1 MKPNKLT
8 YELQQ
13 DGKALDGRTITVKVE
28 HYDDV
33 IKNMDNQDLHMRLIF
48 IEKESNLRLGEFLL
62 PSMPEEEAKKGLVDA
77 SGKDLNGYLECL

>member
-13 DGKALDGRTITVKVE
+13 DGTATDGRTITVKVE
-28 HYDDV
+28 HYEDS
-33 IKNMDNQDLHMRLIF
+33 IKNMDGHDLQMRLIF

-62 PSMPEEEAKKGLVDA
+62 PSMSEEDAKKGLVDA
-77 SGKDLNGYLECL
+77 AGRDLNNYLECL